1 MRPPQPRHAALAA
14 LLVLAAAFGA
24 AGCDVL
30 MGDDPFE
37 EQIVVTGVLVA
48 GRPISPIT
56 LTRTVP
62 IGAFYEPSYVVGAV
76 VTVELLAEDGTTE
89 AIIPYIQIPEGPY
102 VPVLQALVLGGRTY
116 RLLVVV
122 PGLTDAITA
131 ETTVPTEL
139 EILEGLPDS
148 VAYQDDVRPGLRT
161 PASVYP
167 GRQGI
172 YLYTLRPL
180 DPIEFDRVDDPST
193 EEEGD
198 SLWVQ
203 IPGTGY
209 APVPFVET
217 LIEEQ
222 DLSPESFIVLNS
234 QLLSES
240 TAERNPDG
248 TLTLRLT
255 WGAVS
260 FYGPLEVT
268 ATAVDDAL
276 VRFFQSQAIQTL
288 PTTLSPGEIPN
299 VDSNVENGLG
309 LFGSVAQ
316 IRDST
321 FILPEAGRRLA
332 RR

>member
-1 MRPPQPRHAALAA
+1 
-14 LLVLAAAFGA
+14 
-24 AGCDVL
+24 
-30 MGDDPFE
+30 
-37 EQIVVTGVLVA
+37 
-48 GRPISPIT
+48 
-56 LTRTVP
+56 
-62 IGAFYEPSYVVGAV
+62 
-76 VTVELLAEDGTTE
+76 
-89 AIIPYIQIPEGPY
+89 
-102 VPVLQALVLGGRTY
+102 GRTY